1 MIWLTW
7 RQFRA
12 QAIVTAAALA
22 LAVTVLAVSGVQ
34 FANTF
39 HATLAGCQAHGTCG
53 QLASGFLNALKGSGY
68 GVIGQI
74 TIALSYAVP
83 GLIGVFWG
91 APLITREIE
100 TGTFR
105 LVWTQS
111 VMRSRWLAVKVGLIG
126 LVALATAGLLSLM
139 ASWWMNP
146 IYQAS
151 ATASGADSA
160 VGRLAPAVFGANGVA
175 PIGYA
180 AFGFALGLTLGV
192 VIRRTIPAMAATLA
206 VFAGIQFAWPRWIR
220 PHLMT
225 PLRSTSPLD
234 LGKINTLLMDQ
245 SGHMYVTASASK
257 PGAWILANQTID
269 PSGHPFTGPAT
280 SACLNQG
287 VSACNASIA
296 RLHLRSA
303 ITYQPASRY
312 WDFQLY
318 ETAIFLVVAV
328 TLACFCYW
336 WVSRRRLS

>member
-1 MIWLTW
+1 MMWLTW

-12 QAIVTAAALA
+12 QAIVTATALA
-22 LAVTVLAVSGVQ
+22 LAVIVLAVSGVQ

-39 HATLAGCQAHGTCG
+39 HATLAGCHAHGTCG
-53 QLASGFLNALKGSGY
+53 QLAGGFLNALKGSGY

-74 TIALSYAVP
+74 SIALIYAVP
-83 GLIGVFWG
+83 GLIGIFWG

-126 LVALATAGLLSLM
+126 LVALASAGLLSVM

-146 IYQAS
+146 LYQAS
-151 ATASGADSA
+151 TEASGSDSA
-160 VGRLAPAVFGANGVA
+160 IARLTPAIFGANGIA

-180 AFGFALGLTLGV
+180 AFAFALGLTLGV
-192 VIRRTIPAMAATLA
+192 LIRHTIPAMAATLA
-206 VFAGIQFAWPRWIR
+206 VFAGIQASWPRWIR
-220 PHLMT
+220 PHLIT

-234 LGKINTLLMDQ
+234 LARINTLMIDP
-245 SGHMYVTASASK
+245 SHHMYVTASASK

-269 PSGHPFTGPAT
+269 QAGHLFTGPAT
-280 SACLNQG
+280 KACLNQG
-287 VSACNASIA
+287 IKACNASLA
-296 RLHLRSA
+296 RLHLRSH

-312 WDFQLY
+312 WAFQLY
-318 ETAIFLVVAV
+318 ETAIFLAAAAALVW
-328 TLACFCYW
+328 FCYW
-336 WVSRRRLS
+336 WVSRRRLT